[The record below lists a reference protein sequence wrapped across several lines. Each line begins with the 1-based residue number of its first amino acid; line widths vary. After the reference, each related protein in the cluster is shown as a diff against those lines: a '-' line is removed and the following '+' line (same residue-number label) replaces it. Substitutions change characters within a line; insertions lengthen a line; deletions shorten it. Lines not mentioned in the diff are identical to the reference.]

1 VRILLVKDIPCECKF
16 EAGSTVTVVT
26 SIGEEISRSRCK
38 KHSHTGKQSCHGK
51 ISRGTQGVFHGIVLE
66 ETVIYLH
73 QGRPREIHGFWHNQ
87 SAPKRDK
94 HLLVLSLLKPS
105 PPFIAGQ
112 IVRIVV
118 DQITAI
124 DTNDH

>member
-1 VRILLVKDIPCECKF
+1 MLVKDIPCECKF
-16 EAGSTVTVVT
+16 EAGSRVTVVT
-26 SIGEEISRSRCK
+26 SIGEEISHSRCK
-38 KHSHTGKQSCHGK
+38 KHSHTGKKSCHGK

-66 ETVIYLH
+66 ETVIHLH
-73 QGRPREIHGFWHNQ
+73 QDKLQEMYGGWENR
-87 SAPKRDK
+87 SSSKKDK

-124 DTNDH
+124 DTNDR

>member
-1 VRILLVKDIPCECKF
+1 M
-16 EAGSTVTVVT
+16 GT
-26 SIGEEISRSRCK
+26 
-38 KHSHTGKQSCHGK
+38 
-51 ISRGTQGVFHGIVLE
+51 RGIFHGIVLE

-73 QGRPREIHGFWHNQ
+73 QGRPREIHGFCDNQ
-87 SAPKRDK
+87 SPPKRDK

-124 DTNDH
+124 DTNDR